1 MAEDPKTSSC
11 WGKHITDYLPSGRW
25 HLKKCEMLTW
35 ESFQVLLSPLG
46 PSLVQVW
53 AVLNLAWKDW
63 PELPMKTNPTPLGL
77 QYHSNSNT
85 LPNVI
90 TNMGFISWLPAQ
102 PKSLQDW
109 KAPFLSLVLFRLLNF
124 QRKLG
129 REGFIRH
136 KRLIQISRHHLAE
149 TNQPSI

>member
-11 WGKHITDYLPSGRW
+11 WGKNITGYLPSSRW

-53 AVLNLAWKDW
+53 AVLNLAWNDW

-77 QYHSNSNT
+77 QYHSDSNT

-90 TNMGFISWLPAQ
+90 TNMGFI
-102 PKSLQDW
+102 
-109 KAPFLSLVLFRLLNF
+109 
-124 QRKLG
+124 
-129 REGFIRH
+129 E
-136 KRLIQISRHHLAE
+136 
-149 TNQPSI
+149 